1 MDRRYVLGID
11 VGIRNLGICVFDF
24 NCAKVVVWDNVP
36 LVPAGGRY
44 IPANNVQYVRDF
56 VKRFQHYFDNAFRV
70 VIERQ
75 MRVNMRIIEALLHSQ
90 FYDVCTVISARAVK
104 MHYGLSMQNYRAN
117 KQRAVEWADSFMSN
131 NACAF
136 ADELDLSQYRKAGK
150 RDDMAD
156 AMLLVMYYLDTYST
170 FLQSEE

>member
-1 MDRRYVLGID
+1 
-11 VGIRNLGICVFDF
+11 
-24 NCAKVVVWDNVP
+24 
-36 LVPAGGRY
+36 
-44 IPANNVQYVRDF
+44 
-56 VKRFQHYFDNAFRV
+56 
-70 VIERQ
+70 
-75 MRVNMRIIEALLHSQ
+75 
-90 FYDVCTVISARAVK
+90 

-117 KQRAVEWADSFMSN
+117 KQRAVEWADTFMTN

-170 FLQSEE
+170 FLQSED